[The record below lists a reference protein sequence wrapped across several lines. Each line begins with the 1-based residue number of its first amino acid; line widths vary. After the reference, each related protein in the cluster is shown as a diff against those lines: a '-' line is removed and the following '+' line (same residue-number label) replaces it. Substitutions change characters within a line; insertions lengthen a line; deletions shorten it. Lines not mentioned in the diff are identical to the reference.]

1 MDPSGRAYEDFV
13 PPHSMVREPPT
24 HTLSVDLTAAG
35 KHISVFL
42 LLWYKKEHIRVQ
54 LVHSHRRLI
63 VRGERPVAGNRWSRF
78 RLEFKLPDDC
88 DVKGIQ
94 AKFEKG
100 VVRVTMPGQK
110 PETVQEEP
118 AKKPTEAAAPSGVQ
132 VGAERQDGDHPAP
145 APPAGGGEEVKNDQ
159 ETKVQKQEA
168 VHRRLSSAKDGG
180 RDDGAASE
188 GEEATAVTPSS
199 QGYAFMRDRKKMATT
214 VLGVVLALISLGI
227 YVKYS
232 LWP

>member
-35 KHISVFL
+35 
-42 LLWYKKEHIRVQ
+42 YKKEHIRVQ